1 MQHVSPDSCP
11 LAAPEAP
18 PERSDAARNRLRIL
32 AAAQALFDT
41 HGVESVSMDRIAA
54 EAGVGKGTLFR
65 RFGSKAGLAAALL
78 DTQDSRLQ
86 ERILFGPP
94 PLGPDAPAADRIL
107 AFFDAYLD
115 LVDDNLELLRL
126 SETAAPGARYRI
138 GSYGFW
144 RVHLALMLR
153 EACPDLDADCTAH
166 LLLAP
171 LDSDLQHALRQGQFS
186 PERIRS
192 TLLTLVKRVIA
203 G

>member
-1 MQHVSPDSCP
+1 MQPDRRPGARS
-11 LAAPEAP
+11 EAT

-32 AAAQALFDT
+32 IAAQTLFDRD
-41 HGVESVSMDRIAA
+41 GVESVSMDRIAA

-78 DTQDSRLQ
+78 DAQDSRLQ
-86 ERILFGPP
+86 DRILFGPP
-94 PLGPDAPAADRIL
+94 PLGPDAPAAERVL

-115 LVDDNLELLRL
+115 LLDDNLELLRL

-153 EACPDLDADCTAH
+153 DACPDLDADATAH

-171 LDSDLQHALRQGQFS
+171 LDSDLQHALRQGEFS
-186 PERIRS
+186 SERIRT
-192 TLLTLVKRVIA
+192 TLLTLVERVV
-203 G
+203 GT

>member
-1 MQHVSPDSCP
+1 MQHVQPDRHP
-11 LAAPEAP
+11 RARAEPA

-32 AAAQALFDT
+32 AAAQSLFDRQ
-41 HGVESVSMDRIAA
+41 GVESVSMDRIAA

-78 DTQDSRLQ
+78 DAQDSRLQ

-115 LVDDNLELLRL
+115 LLDDNLELLRL

-153 EACPDLDADCTAH
+153 EACPALDADCTAH

-171 LDSDLQHALRQGQFS
+171 LGSDLQHAMRHGEFS
-186 PERIRS
+186 SDRIRAA
-192 TLLTLVKRVIA
+192 LLALVQRVV
-203 G
+203 GG

>member
-1 MQHVSPDSCP
+1 MRPD
-11 LAAPEAP
+11 LAAVPVEPGA
-18 PERSDAARNRLRIL
+18 ERSDAARNRLRIL
-32 AAAQALFDT
+32 VAAQSLFDRY
-41 HGVESVSMDRIAA
+41 GVEGVSMDRVAT

-78 DTQDSRLQ
+78 DAQDSRLQ

-94 PLGPDAPAADRIL
+94 PLGPDAPAAERIL

-115 LVDDNLELLRL
+115 LLDDNLELLRL

-144 RVHLALMLR
+144 RVHLAMLLR
-153 EACPDLDADCTAH
+153 EACPDVDADLAAH

-171 LDSDLQHALRQGQFS
+171 LDSDLQHALRQGEFTVD
-186 PERIRS
+186 RIRDGV
-192 TLLTLVKRVIA
+192 LALVRRVVGA
-203 G
+203 

>member
-1 MQHVSPDSCP
+1 MQHVSPDSSP

-32 AAAQALFDT
+32 AAAGALFDA

-78 DTQDSRLQ
+78 DAQDSRLQ

-94 PLGPDAPAADRIL
+94 PLGPDAPAADRVL

-115 LVDDNLELLRL
+115 LLDENLELLRL

-138 GSYGFW
+138 GSYSFW

-171 LDSDLQHALRQGQFS
+171 LDSDLQHALRQGQFT
-186 PERIRS
+186 PERVRS
-192 TLLTLVKRVIA
+192 TLLALVRRVIA